1 MLGGRMQL
9 VVIAEALVLAMSA
22 VSNATAPTSVSRC
35 SWSPGVG
42 SMPLWP
48 ETHGMDHNHWMHIL
62 IISISSLHYIYLKHD
77 KHPESRDYL
86 ALPSPSKPC
95 LCWSQG
101 QSFQKSQGQCGNCME
116 LKMPAANRECFAKVC
131 SNTVG
136 IGPAQVPGRILHTS
150 DLKQVTTVRSVV
162 VIVGMV
168 GVFRNYPKMEKNLDW
183 GTKPSVGIFPNSA
196 AWLPSMPA
204 HIIPKCSLL
213 AKAKE

>member
-1 MLGGRMQL
+1 MHRDDAWRADAISRDCRSLGACHVRRIQRHSANICEPLLMITWGG
-9 VVIAEALVLAMSA
+9 VNALVAWNSRNECMN
-22 VSNATAPTSVSRC
+22 NAC
-35 SWSPGVG
+35 YW
-42 SMPLWP
+42 
-48 ETHGMDHNHWMHIL
+48 MDHNHLMHIKL
-62 IISISSLHYIYLKHD
+62 IISISSLHFIYLKHD

-168 GVFRNYPKMEKNLDW
+168 GGL
-183 GTKPSVGIFPNSA
+183 
-196 AWLPSMPA
+196 
-204 HIIPKCSLL
+204 
-213 AKAKE
+213 